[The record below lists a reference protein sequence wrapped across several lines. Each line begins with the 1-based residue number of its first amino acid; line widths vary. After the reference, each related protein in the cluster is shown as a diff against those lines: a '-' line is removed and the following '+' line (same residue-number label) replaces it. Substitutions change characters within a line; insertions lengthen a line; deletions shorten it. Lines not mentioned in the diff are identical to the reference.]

1 MRHIPV
7 MLLLASWGLGL
18 GGAEPA
24 KALDIKQIMQ
34 QANKPTGLYFNLKR
48 DLEDDDPMWTEM
60 RAEAR
65 ELAQLASSL
74 GKQTPP
80 KGDKASWLKL
90 TRAYADEA
98 KGLYEAV
105 LKKDRRA
112 ARAAVARMGGATCT
126 ACHKVHRP
134 E

>member
-60 RAEAR
+60 RARGA
-65 ELAQLASSL
+65 
-74 GKQTPP
+74 
-80 KGDKASWLKL
+80 ASWLNWPPL
-90 TRAYADEA
+90 SASRRRPRATR
-98 KGLYEAV
+98 
-105 LKKDRRA
+105 RR
-112 ARAAVARMGGATCT
+112 G
-126 ACHKVHRP
+126 
-134 E
+134 